1 MKARFAHIGAEKAS
15 LKGHGFSEAQ
25 PCRFGLALKL
35 ASTSEERLPNLER
48 VPQRRKP
55 GLKPAQ
61 SARLRSAKALPL
73 QAVQAEKARTA

>member
-25 PCRFGLALKL
+25 PCRFGLALKR
-35 ASTSEERLPNLER
+35 ASTPEEKIPNLER
-48 VPQRRKP
+48 VPQRLKP
-55 GLKPAQ
+55 GFKLAQ
-61 SARLRSAKALPL
+61 SARLLSAKAVLL